1 MSEKFSLKWNDYN
14 SNWNRSLSKL
24 RENSA
29 FADVT
34 LITDDKIKFSAHRIL
49 LLSCSN
55 VFDFILKDSNKNNP
69 LLYLS
74 GVNSTNLGFILDY
87 IYKGEVNLYQE
98 QLDSFL
104 ESAQKL
110 EIEGLLG
117 GDNQGNMEDS
127 EYRQDDNEEEKIEIE
142 KEAQVGSEN
151 EERKLVNN
159 DDSYHPKKSR
169 QSVRV
174 PYNDIKKIEV
184 GSMTPE
190 EIEVKIKELYQ
201 KVEGIW
207 RCLACD
213 YTAKHNSQ
221 QVRRHIETHL
231 DGLSY
236 TCNACNKEFRT
247 KPSLDEHN
255 RKWCHIRQK
264 HSKKSFKMS

>member
-1 MSEKFSLKWNDYN
+1 MSEKFSLKWNDYS
-14 SNWNRSLSKL
+14 SNWNRSLYKL
-24 RENSA
+24 RENFA

-34 LITDDKIKFSAHRIL
+34 LITDDKVKFTAHRIL
-49 LLSCSN
+49 LSSCSN
-55 VFDFILKDSNKNNP
+55 VFDFIFKDSNQLNP

-74 GVNSTNLGFILDY
+74 GVNSANLGFILDY

-104 ESAQKL
+104 ESAEKL

-117 GDNQGNMEDS
+117 YGNQDKKEDIS
-127 EYRQDDNEEEKIEIE
+127 LRQDDNEDVITGHF
-142 KEAQVGSEN
+142 KEAQTVYEN
-151 EERKLVNN
+151 EERGLIDTDGKNHV
-159 DDSYHPKKSR
+159 KKR
-169 QSVRV
+169 RELVRV
-174 PYNDIKKIEV
+174 PNDNIAKFDV

-201 KVEGIW
+201 KVDGAW

-236 TCNACNKEFRT
+236 TCTLCNKEFRS
-247 KPSLDEHN
+247 KPSLDTHN
-255 RKWCHIRQK
+255 RNFHKY
-264 HSKKSFKMS
+264 